1 MGFNKVYKALLEI
14 FPEVDPRALRAVAIE
29 HNKDGD
35 AAAEVVLTEIVPF
48 LKEISRPPSSSSL
61 NSSSPA
67 VADDPNG
74 FILNNDL
81 IETSDSE
88 DEEQNGSSL
97 YAANAGDCD
106 GNHVKVHEGLAGEEV
121 PSENSQEEN
130 NTCASTNQDDLAEGI
145 VHARI
150 SPDISSGGFDESLD
164 SEIVMAGKTDEGR
177 GNFST
182 QDKLVPPESPCELV
196 VADMVSS
203 ELKYLEPNVSLNTE
217 ANKDANRDVHMK
229 DDSSLNTMVTRSNE
243 ICRAELLEGLIS
255 DARDNKKTLF
265 SAMESV
271 ISLMR
276 KVELQEEAAELAEAE
291 AAKGG
296 SAILN
301 TAEELINMLQHAKE
315 ENGMRSGEVYGERAV
330 LATEA
335 RELQAR
341 LFSLSEERDKSLAIL
356 DEMHDALLSR
366 LAAAKEKEK
375 IAEKEMLAKEDMARR
390 SLAEQELIME
400 KVVQESNMLKEM
412 AEENAKLQEFLE
424 GRGHVVDSLQG
435 EISVICQD
443 VRVLREKFDE
453 RVPLSKSLSSH
464 QTSCRLASSFYSKSV
479 ASGQVDEASDLSG
492 SSERLQISDLLTT
505 TNEQLSAAELP
516 AGANKKALEEE
527 GWEIFENVDYTWK
540 DSSSI

>member
-61 NSSSPA
+61 YSSSPA

-97 YAANAGDCD
+97 YAGNAGDCD

-145 VHARI
+145 VHAHI

-182 QDKLVPPESPCELV
+182 QDKLVPPSLWV
-196 VADMVSS
+196 
-203 ELKYLEPNVSLNTE
+203 YLEPNVSLNTE

-412 AEENAKLQEFLE
+412 AEENAKEFLE

-479 ASGQVDEASDLSG
+479 ASGQVDEASDLSC